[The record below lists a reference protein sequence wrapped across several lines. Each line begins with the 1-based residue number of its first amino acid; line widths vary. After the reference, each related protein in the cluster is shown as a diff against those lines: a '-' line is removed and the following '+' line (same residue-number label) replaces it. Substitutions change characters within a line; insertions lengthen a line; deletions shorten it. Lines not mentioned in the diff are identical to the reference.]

1 MLANIG
7 RESCFSIRGEC
18 LCVVGRGRESAVSQC
33 PGIHPKSQNK
43 QGEVFILKQSY
54 RVKYKKSHEFSD
66 KTGNFKKDSQLLQR
80 LSVPWSK
87 HPHFI
92 DEEMGHREVN

>member
-1 MLANIG
+1 M
-7 RESCFSIRGEC
+7 
-18 LCVVGRGRESAVSQC
+18 VGRGRDEQRESRDSQWSW
-33 PGIHPKSQNK
+33 IHPKSQNK
-43 QGEVFILKQSY
+43 QGEVFILKQSHT
-54 RVKYKKSHEFSD
+54 VKYKKSYEFSD